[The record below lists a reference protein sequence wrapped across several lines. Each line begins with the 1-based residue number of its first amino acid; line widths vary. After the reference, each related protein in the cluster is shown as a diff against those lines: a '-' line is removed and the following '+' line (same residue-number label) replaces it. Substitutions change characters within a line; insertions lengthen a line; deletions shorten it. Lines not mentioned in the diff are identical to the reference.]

1 MTEVSIFNVADIQ
14 VKGMVVV
21 VAIDDGT
28 RLLRDFKHLFEEF
41 RLQREPCFM
50 YVVQDILAL
59 IQAYVSTISLS
70 MRKKN
75 EGLTRKTTPPS
86 SK

>member
-41 RLQREPCFM
+41 RLQREPRFM